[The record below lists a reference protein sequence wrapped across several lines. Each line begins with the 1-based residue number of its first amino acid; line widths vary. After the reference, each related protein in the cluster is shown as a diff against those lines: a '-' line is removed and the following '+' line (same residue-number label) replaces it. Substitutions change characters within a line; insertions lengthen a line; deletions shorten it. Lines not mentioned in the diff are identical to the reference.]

1 MGWQRSVVATC
12 GGVVVAA
19 VLARYIGLPILV
31 ALEDIFVPEL
41 DSAFRP
47 EPTHPLIFGAA
58 SLAAIGSCFLL
69 GGLTAALAAPLQRL
83 RHAMATGLLVG
94 VLVLAIDVR
103 PSGTQT
109 PTAFL
114 AIVAWVVVFTTIT
127 AALGG
132 LVGSWVAH
140 RRAIPTSR

>member
-69 GGLTAALAAPLQRL
+69 GGLTAALAAPLALAPAIAPGCHQDHVHRQVF
-83 RHAMATGLLVG
+83 HLLPRPDQGVAVG
-94 VLVLAIDVR
+94 EIGEEQGDHVHSMR
-103 PSGTQT
+103 PS
-109 PTAFL
+109 
-114 AIVAWVVVFTTIT
+114 
-127 AALGG
+127 
-132 LVGSWVAH
+132 
-140 RRAIPTSR
+140 RRPASRQRRRRP